1 METTTAEVMDSS
13 SATGT
18 RTFRKTSKGL
28 AEIET
33 RANKLPVRL
42 RSVLIMVDGRLQER
56 ELHRVIGD
64 ALGTLLQELLSGGFI
79 EPVGGTGE
87 TGPGSLPA
95 AAPAPAPKAVPAA
108 APAPAPA
115 PAAEAAAA
123 QATRSL
129 GPTEFLA
136 LRREAVRSLTDQIG
150 PMAEALAV
158 KMENARGWND
168 LKPLLVIGAQ
178 ILANTRGRAAA
189 EAFAARFIGT

>member
-1 METTTAEVMDSS
+1 MDSS

-18 RTFRKTSKGL
+18 RTYRKTAKGL

-64 ALGTLLQELLSGGFI
+64 ALDSLLQELLSGGFI

-87 TGPGSLPA
+87 TGPGPLPAVAPTPVPAPA
-95 AAPAPAPKAVPAA
+95 AAPAPPAA
-108 APAPAPA
+108 SHAP
-115 PAAEAAAA
+115 
-123 QATRSL
+123 RLL
-129 GPTEFLA
+129 GSAEFLA
-136 LRREAVRSLTDQIG
+136 LRCEAVRSLTDQIG

-158 KMENARGWND
+158 KMENTRGWND

-189 EAFAARFIGT
+189 EAFAARFIGP

>member
-1 METTTAEVMDSS
+1 MDSS

-18 RTFRKTSKGL
+18 RTYRKTAKGL

-64 ALGTLLQELLSGGFI
+64 ALDTLLQELLSGGFI
-79 EPVGGTGE
+79 EPVGGTGTGE
-87 TGPGSLPA
+87 TGPGPLPA
-95 AAPAPAPKAVPAA
+95 AAPATAPTPLPT
-108 APAPAPA
+108 PAPAP
-115 PAAEAAAA
+115 PAASHAP
-123 QATRSL
+123 RSL

-150 PMAEALAV
+150 PMAEGLAV

-168 LKPLLVIGAQ
+168 LRPLLVIGAQ